1 MGGADGEEGGL
12 TMFEPD
18 RPPTAGKNS
27 DKCKNIQL
35 KRWSNKS
42 EDLAVPLPIAV
53 LQHLG
58 ITGPCTI
65 TAERVGKTLILK
77 KKGSPNAWQMA
88 IDETAV

>member
-1 MGGADGEEGGL
+1 
-12 TMFEPD
+12 MFEPD
-18 RPPTAGKNS
+18 THPTAGKNS
-27 DKCKNIQL
+27 DKCMNIQL

-58 ITGPCTI
+58 ITEPCTL
-65 TAERVGKTLILK
+65 TVDRVGKTLILK
-77 KKGSPNAWQMA
+77 KKGSPNAWRIP